1 MNISI
6 ITMHAMHN
14 PGSVFQAFALQKYLE
29 KQGNEVEIIDYR
41 PDYFYTE
48 GNGLKYWAKRVLYY
62 RAYESL
68 KHKFSSFIKDNM
80 NLSNRFVS
88 YSELENQPFESDVY
102 IVGSDQLWNSD
113 FECGKD
119 PAFYLKFLKQGK
131 KVSYSTSIGKSNIDD
146 YNKQILVQN
155 LKDFDALSVRELSSS
170 TQLAE
175 ILGRKVEWVCDPV
188 FLLSKLDYKKY
199 IYELPLM
206 EPYVMVYISPK
217 SEKLDRIVDY
227 YHQKGMKVI
236 LLGGFT
242 KRCYCDMHI
251 KDAGPNEFLTY
262 ICNAQAVISSS
273 FHATAFCHI
282 FHKNFNTLVPE
293 RNGERIMSL
302 LNKTGLQGKAITNDN
317 ISFVEL
323 EKEIDWDTVDKRLD
337 DYVDSS
343 KRYLQE
349 VLY

>member
-1 MNISI
+1 
-6 ITMHAMHN
+6 MHN

-29 KQGNEVEIIDYR
+29 KQGNDVEIIDYR

-48 GNGLKYWAKRVLYY
+48 GNGLKYWAKRLLFI
-62 RAYESL
+62 RAYESI

-80 NLSNRFVS
+80 NLTERFVS
-88 YSELENQPFESDVY
+88 YSELENQQFESDVY

-119 PAFYLKFLKQGK
+119 PAFYLKFLKKGK
-131 KVSYSTSIGKSNIDD
+131 KVSYSTSIGKSSIDD

-188 FLLSKLDYKKY
+188 FLLSKVDYKKY

-227 YHQKGMKVI
+227 YHQKGLKVI

-262 ICNAQAVISSS
+262 ICKAQAVISSS

-282 FHKNFNTLVPE
+282 FHKNFNTIVPE

-302 LNKTGLQGKAITNDN
+302 LNKTGLQGKAITNDKFSLN
-317 ISFVEL
+317 EL
-323 EKEIDWDTVDKRLD
+323 EKEIDWNAVDKRLD

-349 VLY
+349 VLS